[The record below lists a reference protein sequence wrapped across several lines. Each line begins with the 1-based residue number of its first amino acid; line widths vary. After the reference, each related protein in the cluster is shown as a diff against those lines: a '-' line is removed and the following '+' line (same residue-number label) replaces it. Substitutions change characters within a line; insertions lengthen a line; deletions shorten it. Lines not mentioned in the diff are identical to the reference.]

1 MKKLGLFTFA
11 AALVALLGATHVVMA
26 QAEPGLGNFVVNGTA
41 SGPFTFTL
49 DTTTNYFTFSDTN
62 VVFFPDGAINPGP
75 VAITGN
81 GYMNPSD
88 DSIVTATVNFGS
100 NLTLDVNSQTAFLVP
115 FGAATGPHPA
125 SQGYAWLYATYGNII
140 NDTYELQL
148 SGAGAYSYH
157 INNLGDTIETVVSND
172 VAGYWV
178 PAPETGSVVAFGAML
193 GAGGLLL
200 FARKRRSS
208 AAIA

>member
-49 DTTTNYFTFSDTN
+49 DTTTNYFTFSDSN

-81 GYMNPSD
+81 GYIDPSD
-88 DSIVTATVNFGS
+88 DSILTATVNFGS

-125 SQGYAWLYATYGNII
+125 SQGYASLYATYGNII

-148 SGAGAYSYH
+148 SGAGAYSYSTVG
-157 INNLGDTIETVVSND
+157 GDTVEKVVSND
-172 VAGYWV
+172 AAGYWV
-178 PAPETGSVVAFGAML
+178 PAPETSSIIAFGAML
-193 GAGGLLL
+193 MAGGLLFF
-200 FARKRRSS
+200 FAKRRSVS
-208 AAIA
+208 TIA

>member
-1 MKKLGLFTFA
+1 MKKVGLFNVA
-11 AALVALLGATHVVMA
+11 AALFALLGTAHHVTA
-26 QAEPGLGNFVVNGTA
+26 QTEPGLGNFVVKGTA
-41 SGPFTFTL
+41 SQPFVFNL
-49 DTTTNYFTFSDTN
+49 DTTTNYFTFSDSS
-62 VVFFPDGAINPGP
+62 VVFFSDGGVNPGP
-75 VAITGN
+75 VAIN
-81 GYMNPSD
+81 GSGYIDPTD
-88 DSIVTATVNFGS
+88 DSITSGIINFGS

-125 SQGYAWLYATYGNII
+125 SQGYASLYATYGNII

-148 SGAGAYSYH
+148 GGSGAYSYSTSG
-157 INNLGDTIETVVSND
+157 GDTVEKVVSND